1 MAAKSKTSTPKP
13 SPARPSSPP
22 AVECT
27 GHDAARKPV
36 PELPT
41 SWDLRTHC
49 DTCKEPKNVL
59 LVHRMKVGDRIV
71 EWVICVSC
79 QVREN
84 RLAS

>member
-1 MAAKSKTSTPKP
+1 MRAKKP
-13 SPARPSSPP
+13 SPVTKGAPLPSSPP
-22 AVECT
+22 EISP
-27 GHDAARKPV
+27 AAPKPVIV

-49 DTCKEPKNVL
+49 GTCGEPKNVL
-59 LVHRMKVGDRIV
+59 LVHRIKVDDRIV
-71 EWVICVSC
+71 EWTLCVSC